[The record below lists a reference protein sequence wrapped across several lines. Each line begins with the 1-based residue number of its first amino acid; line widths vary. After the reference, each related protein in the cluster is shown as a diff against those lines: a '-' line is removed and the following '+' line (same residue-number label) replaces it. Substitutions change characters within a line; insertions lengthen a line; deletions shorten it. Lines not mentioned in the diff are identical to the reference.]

1 MANKRN
7 EPKPGSRRGVGTFRQ
22 QLFDTGAEKRQ
33 WWETRNDW
41 LNGAQKPMKQ
51 RKAELLARI
60 QAKGES
66 GLGTNSINFFQPVL
80 DKLIK
85 DGDVV
90 LKRNIYRSGYHG
102 ANRTAMVAT
111 WFPEVTEE
119 RVAEPYAKRKAAMEE
134 AELPYRGMNQ
144 GKETVPKK
152 VVKWS
157 KKKDQQ
163 LTMDILKGTADKELA
178 AQVGKT
184 KTKMRK
190 IKYDPWETK

>member
-1 MANKRN
+1 MAKKA
-7 EPKPGSRRGVGTFRQ
+7 PHDWYYTGADKGTFRDMVHN
-22 QLFDTGAEKRQ
+22 LRQ
-33 WWETRNDW
+33 EAKGNIVQDW
-41 LNGAQKPMKQ
+41 RTDAQKPMKQ
-51 RKAELLARI
+51 RKAELLAKI
-60 QAKGES
+60 QKSGEG

-80 DKLIK
+80 SKLIK

-90 LKRNIYRSGYHG
+90 LKRNIFRSGYHG

-111 WFPEVTEE
+111 WFPEVKEE
-119 RVAEPYAKRKAAMEE
+119 RVAEPYAKRKAAMNEDDQH
-134 AELPYRGMNQ
+134 YKGKNQ
-144 GKETVPKK
+144 GKEHVPKK
-152 VVKWS
+152 VVKWN

-163 LTMDILKGTADKELA
+163 LTLDILKGTADKELT